1 MVIHSIGKSRHGT
14 PQRHFWS
21 RFVYS
26 QKRLLDQSQGLG
38 VKSTLKPMDLEKQ
51 FTTLTHLLYDTKV
64 KEKDL
69 EEHVYEVIHENI
81 TFTDPWQTITG
92 KQPFI
97 TQLKGFHAA
106 IFFDF
111 KIEQISVQMYENEQG
126 GRVLIDGWMNLN
138 QLRWVTG
145 IYPLRTILVYDF
157 VMTGDGS
164 KFFITDLEEMWS
176 LADMIEQAPIM
187 GWFYH
192 LFRYG
197 AGMFFTLFFL
207 VCTIVVGCYH
217 LVIDRSGGVSGG
229 TLSGGVSGI
238 CEYIHQQWTN
248 ACSIGSEWI
257 HKLLQPSTP
266 LVGSSLI
273 SSSLRSVTTCS
284 NESHTTTTTTGG
296 TTTTKP

>member
-1 MVIHSIGKSRHGT
+1 MVNHAIGKTRHGT
-14 PQRHFWS
+14 PQRHYWS
-21 RFVYS
+21 RYLHS
-26 QKRLLDQSQGLG
+26 KKRLLDQSKGLG

-69 EEHVYEVIHENI
+69 EEHTYSLFHEDI

-111 KIEQISVQMYENEQG
+111 KIEQIAVQMSENEQG

-138 QLRWVTG
+138 QFRWITG
-145 IYPLRTILVYDF
+145 TYPLRTILVYDF

-164 KFFITDLEEMWS
+164 KFLITDLEEMWS
-176 LADMIEQAPIM
+176 LADMIEQAPFI

-192 LFRYG
+192 FFRYG
-197 AGMFFTLFFL
+197 AGMFFTVFFMMCSLL
-207 VCTIVVGCYH
+207 VGWYH
-217 LVIDRSGGVSGG
+217 TLCGGEGG
-229 TLSGGVSGI
+229 IENKLSS
-238 CEYIHQQWTN
+238 
-248 ACSIGSEWI
+248 ACSTCSG
-257 HKLLQPSTP
+257 
-266 LVGSSLI
+266 LVQKIQKVTASYCP
-273 SSSLRSVTTCS
+273 SSSASSTGDSSSKETTS
-284 NESHTTTTTTGG
+284 G
-296 TTTTKP
+296 TIQSSTKK